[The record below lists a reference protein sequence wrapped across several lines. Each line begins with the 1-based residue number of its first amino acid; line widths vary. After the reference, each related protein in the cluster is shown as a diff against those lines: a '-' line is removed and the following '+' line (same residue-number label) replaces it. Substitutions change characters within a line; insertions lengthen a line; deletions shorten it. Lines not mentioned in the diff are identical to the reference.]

1 MQKGK
6 LSCAGPARTVWHGLA
21 FIVPVCYNEA
31 YSLNERVNEPMKI
44 YEKAPAKINLLLDVL
59 RKRGDGYHEVEM
71 IMTMVDL
78 ADRLEME
85 ELPRD
90 AIIISSQV
98 GYIPLDEK
106 NLAFQAARL
115 IKERYDVRKGVYIHL
130 DKKIP
135 VAAGLAGGSSDAAA
149 ALRGL
154 NRLWGLGISED
165 ELCDLGAEL
174 GSDVPF
180 CVTGGTAI
188 ARGRGEK
195 LEHISPP
202 PQCWVV
208 LAKPPIN
215 VSTADVYGRLRAN
228 ELKDHPSI
236 EFMRGALA
244 RGSFHDMCEG
254 LGNVLE
260 NVTLELYPEVRQL
273 KESMLRLGA
282 DGVLMSGSG
291 PTVFGL
297 VSKQAKLP
305 RIYNGLRGY
314 CKEVYVVRMLT

>member
-1 MQKGK
+1 
-6 LSCAGPARTVWHGLA
+6 
-21 FIVPVCYNEA
+21 
-31 YSLNERVNEPMKI
+31 MKVF
-44 YEKAPAKINLLLDVL
+44 EKAPAKINLMLDVL
-59 RKRGDGYHEVEM
+59 HKREDGYHEVEM

-78 ADRLEME
+78 ADRIEMQ

-90 AIIISSQV
+90 TIIISSQA

-115 IKERYDVRKGVYIHL
+115 IKERYDVKQGVYIHL

-149 ALRGL
+149 TLRGL
-154 NRLWGLGISED
+154 NRLWQLGIPTP
-165 ELCDLGAEL
+165 ELQRLGAEL

-195 LEHISPP
+195 LEPIEAP
-202 PQCWVV
+202 PQCWVI

-215 VSTADVYGRLRAN
+215 VSTADIYGKLRAGHIQR
-228 ELKDHPSI
+228 HPSVAKVLEAI
-236 EFMRGALA
+236 RLKRFDLLC
-244 RGSFHDMCEG
+244 DG

-260 NVTLELYPEVRQL
+260 EVTLDLYPEVRQL
-273 KESMLRLGA
+273 KECMLRLGA
-282 DGVLMSGSG
+282 EGVLMSGSG

-297 VSKQAKLP
+297 VSKEAKVA
-305 RIYNGLRGY
+305 RIYNGLRGF
-314 CKEVYVVRMLT
+314 CKDVYAVRLLT

>member
-1 MQKGK
+1 
-6 LSCAGPARTVWHGLA
+6 
-21 FIVPVCYNEA
+21 
-31 YSLNERVNEPMKI
+31 MKV
-44 YEKAPAKINLLLDVL
+44 YEKAPAKINLLLDVI
-59 RKRGDGYHEVEM
+59 RKREDGFHEVEM

-90 AIIISSQV
+90 TIIISSQA

-115 IKERYDVRKGVYIHL
+115 IKDRYDVRKGVYIHL

-154 NRLWGLGISED
+154 NRLWGLHIPED
-165 ELCDLGAEL
+165 ELCTLGAEL

-195 LEHISPP
+195 LEQISNP

-215 VSTADVYGRLRAN
+215 VSTADVYGKLRAA
-228 ELKDHPSI
+228 ELKSHPSTAAMVSAI
-236 EFMRGALA
+236 S
-244 RGSFHDMCEG
+244 RGSFSGICDASRKCVRVGYTFAVPRGAAVKGKHAAFRSGWCVD
-254 LGNVLE
+254 
-260 NVTLELYPEVRQL
+260 VRQR
-273 KESMLRLGA
+273 S
-282 DGVLMSGSG
+282 
-291 PTVFGL
+291 
-297 VSKQAKLP
+297 
-305 RIYNGLRGY
+305 Y
-314 CKEVYVVRMLT
+314 CFWSC

>member
-1 MQKGK
+1 
-6 LSCAGPARTVWHGLA
+6 
-21 FIVPVCYNEA
+21 
-31 YSLNERVNEPMKI
+31 MKI

-59 RKRGDGYHEVEM
+59 RKREDGYHEVEM

-78 ADRLEME
+78 ADRLTME

-90 AIIISSQV
+90 TIIISSQV

-115 IKERYDVRKGVYIHL
+115 IKERYDVKQGVYIHL

-154 NRLWGLGISED
+154 NRLWKLNIPED
-165 ELCDLGAEL
+165 ELCSLGAEL

-180 CVTGGTAI
+180 CVTGVTAI

-202 PQCWVV
+202 PQSWVV

-228 ELKDHPSI
+228 ELKEHPSI
-236 EFMRGALA
+236 AGMVDALS
-244 RGSFHDMCEG
+244 RGSFTDICDR

-260 NVTLELYPEVRQL
+260 TVTLDLHPEVRQL
-273 KESMLRLGA
+273 KESMIRLGA

-297 VSKQAKLP
+297 VSKEAKLA
-305 RIYNGLRGY
+305 RIYNGLRGF

>member
-1 MQKGK
+1 
-6 LSCAGPARTVWHGLA
+6 
-21 FIVPVCYNEA
+21 
-31 YSLNERVNEPMKI
+31 MKI
-44 YEKAPAKINLLLDVL
+44 LEKAPAKINLLLDVL
-59 RKRGDGYHEVEM
+59 RKRDDGYHEVEM
-71 IMTMVDL
+71 VMSMVDL
-78 ADRLEME
+78 ADRLEMQ

-90 AIIISSQV
+90 TIVISSQA
-98 GYIPLDEK
+98 GFIPLDEK

-115 IKERYDVRKGVYIHL
+115 IKDRYSVKQGVYIHL
-130 DKKIP
+130 DKNIP

-154 NRLWGLGISED
+154 NRLWKLGISTE
-165 ELCDLGAEL
+165 ELMELGAEL

-180 CVTGGTAI
+180 CIAGGTAI

-195 LEHISPP
+195 LEPIGAP

-215 VSTADVYGRLRAN
+215 VSTVEVYSKLRA
-228 ELKDHPSI
+228 DRIVRHPSLSAMTEAI
-236 EFMRGALA
+236 GAQ
-244 RGSFHDMCEG
+244 SFERICSQ

-260 NVTLELYPEVRQL
+260 DVTLSLYPEVYHL
-273 KESMLRLGA
+273 KSCMQKLGA

-297 VSKQAKLP
+297 VAKESKAA
-305 RIYNGLRGY
+305 RIYNGLRGF
-314 CKEVYVVRMLT
+314 CKEVYAVRMLT

>member
-1 MQKGK
+1 
-6 LSCAGPARTVWHGLA
+6 
-21 FIVPVCYNEA
+21 
-31 YSLNERVNEPMKI
+31 MKI
-44 YEKAPAKINLLLDVL
+44 MEKAAAKINLTLDVL
-59 RKRGDGYHEVEM
+59 RKREDGYHEVEM

-78 ADRLEME
+78 ADRIEMQ

-90 AIIISSQV
+90 TIIISSQA

-106 NLAFQAARL
+106 NLAFQAAKL
-115 IKERYDVRKGVYIHL
+115 IKDRYEVKQGVYIHL

-149 ALRGL
+149 TLRGL
-154 NRLWGLGISED
+154 NRLWKLGISD
-165 ELCDLGAEL
+165 EELRVLGAEL

-180 CVTGGTAI
+180 CVSGGTAV

-195 LEHISPP
+195 LEYVDSPP
-202 PQCWVV
+202 GCWVV

-215 VSTADVYGRLRAN
+215 VSTADVYGKLRADRIN
-228 ELKDHPSI
+228 RHPDTNAVLRALRQKD
-236 EFMRGALA
+236 
-244 RGSFHDMCEG
+244 FHAMCAG

-260 NVTLELYPEVRQL
+260 EVTLSLYPEVRQL
-273 KESMLRLGA
+273 KNCMERLGA

-297 VSKQAKLP
+297 CAKESKAI
-305 RIYNGLRGY
+305 RVYNGLRGF
-314 CKEVYVVRMLT
+314 CKEVYAVRLLTGDSH